1 MLEPK
6 AGIFLGRMTARI
18 RDELWRK
25 VMKHCKDGACLQAW
39 TSPGEQGFQM
49 RSYGDTSRQIVDL
62 EGLHLVSIP
71 VG

>member
-1 MLEPK
+1 
-6 AGIFLGRMTARI
+6 
-18 RDELWRK
+18 
-25 VMKHCKDGACLQAW
+25 MKHCKDGACLQAW

-71 VG
+71 GG